1 MKFPLLINRFGI
13 RIFNELIGLVNK
25 VINSLGITYDIAQL
39 ENNYNILNNKVGH
52 NTSQIESINKK
63 IHNVQI
69 PVIYIGTGEDEE
81 DVINDTFKHENFDLG
96 TYIELTPNNE
106 NVIVCYASSIDVTVE
121 LLLSNITIPCE
132 TSTVEYGDV
141 TYTMIKTNN
150 KYNDTITIKVK

>member
-96 TYIELTPNNE
+96 TYVELTPNNE
-106 NVIVCYASSIDVTVE
+106 NVIICYDSSINVAVE

-141 TYTMIKTNN
+141 IYTTIKTNN

>member
-13 RIFNELIGLVNK
+13 RIFNELIGLINK

-96 TYIELTPNNE
+96 TYVELTPNNE
-106 NVIVCYASSIDVTVE
+106 NVIVCYDSSINVTVE